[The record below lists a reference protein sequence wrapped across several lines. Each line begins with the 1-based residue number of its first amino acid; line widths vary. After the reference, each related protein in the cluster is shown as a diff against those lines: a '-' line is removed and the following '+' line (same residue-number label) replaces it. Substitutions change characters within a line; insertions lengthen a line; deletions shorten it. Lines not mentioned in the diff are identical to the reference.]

1 MKIFIIGSLSC
12 EDRIK
17 TAADFFF
24 QLGYDV
30 EYVKRQPEKTFE
42 ILVEETFNS
51 IFTADII
58 IAVTKED
65 GTFGQGTTYEIMF
78 AKFLEKIV
86 IALKY
91 NA

>member
-30 EYVKRQPEKTFE
+30 EYVKRQPEKN
-42 ILVEETFNS
+42 I
-51 IFTADII
+51 
-58 IAVTKED
+58 
-65 GTFGQGTTYEIMF
+65 
-78 AKFLEKIV
+78 
-86 IALKY
+86 
-91 NA
+91 